1 MTFTTIT
8 FFIFFLLF
16 FVVYWLLARGNKNLR
31 NAFMILGGYVFYG
44 WWDWRFL
51 ILLIFSSTIDFSSG
65 LLIHGAK
72 KPGSRKLFLALSLT
86 VNICLLGF
94 FKYCDF
100 FITSLGELMHSLGYT
115 GSLTT
120 LHIILPV
127 GLSFYTFQ
135 SMSYALDVYKNKL
148 QPTRNL
154 VDFFA
159 FVSFFPQLVA
169 GPIERA
175 VHMLPQFAAPKKF
188 DYSQAVAGMR
198 MILWGLFKKMV
209 IADTLAVFVNA
220 FFAGPLSF
228 DSLSAWIALLAFAFQ
243 IYCDFSG
250 YSDMAIGFA
259 KLLGFELMI
268 NFRTPYFARSFT
280 EFWQRWH
287 ISLST
292 WFRDYVF
299 IPLGGNKK
307 GMGKYLVN
315 IFITFFL
322 SGLWHGA
329 NYTFA
334 IWGVMHALLLMQE
347 KLWQRFFPA
356 FKSAPPVVFM
366 AVILCWVPFRAKNL
380 IEMTEAYEVLFNF
393 HFHFHHFIA
402 AFNVHN
408 LSFGAIF
415 IVFILGEAW
424 LNKTTFAE
432 KIKHIGRPWRW
443 LVYYTLIACIFLF
456 GDFNNAPSFIY
467 FQF

>member
-72 KPGSRKLFLALSLT
+72 KPGNRKLFLALSLT

-100 FITSLGELMHSLGYT
+100 FITSFGDLMHSLGYT
-115 GSLTT
+115 GSLKT
-120 LHIILPV
+120 LNIILPV

-148 QPTRNL
+148 KPTRNL

-188 DYSQAVAGMR
+188 DYTQAVAGMR

-209 IADTLAVFVNA
+209 IADTLAVFVNE

-334 IWGVMHALLLMQE
+334 IWGVLHALLLMQE

-356 FKSAPPVVFM
+356 FKSLPLVVFII
-366 AVILCWVPFRAKNL
+366 VILCWVPFRAKNL

-393 HFHFHHFIA
+393 HFHFHHFIMPLNA
-402 AFNVHN
+402 HN
-408 LSFGAIF
+408 LSFGVIF
-415 IVFILGEAW
+415 ILFILGEVW
-424 LNKTTFAE
+424 LNKNTFAE
-432 KIKHIGRPWRW
+432 KIRGIGRPWRW
-443 LVYYTLIACIFLF
+443 LVYYVLIACIFLF

>member
-16 FVVYWLLARGNKNLR
+16 FVVYWLLARTNKNLR
-31 NAFMILGGYVFYG
+31 NVFMILGGYVFYG

-51 ILLIFSSTIDFSSG
+51 ILLVFSSTIDFSSG

-72 KPGSRKLFLALSLT
+72 KAGNRKLFLALSLT

-100 FITSLGELMHSLGYT
+100 FITSMGDLMHGLGYT
-115 GSLTT
+115 GSLKT
-120 LHIILPV
+120 LQIILPV

-198 MILWGLFKKMV
+198 MIIWGLFKKMV
-209 IADTLAVFVNA
+209 IADTLAVFVNQ
-220 FFAGPLSF
+220 FFNGPLSY
-228 DSLSAWIALLAFAFQ
+228 DSLSAWVALLAFAFQ

-250 YSDMAIGFA
+250 YSDMAMGFA
-259 KLLGFELMI
+259 KLLGFELMV
-268 NFRTPYFARSFT
+268 NFRTPYFSKTFT

-307 GMGKYLVN
+307 GMAKYLVN

-334 IWGVMHALLLMQE
+334 IWGVLHALLLMQE
-347 KLWQRFFPA
+347 KLWQKYVPS
-356 FKSAPPVVFM
+356 FKSLPLVVFIT
-366 AVILCWVPFRAKNL
+366 VILCWVPFRAKNL
-380 IEMTEAYEVLFNF
+380 VEMTEAFEVLFNF
-393 HFHFHHFIA
+393 HFHFHHFIVA
-402 AFNVHN
+402 PNAHN
-408 LSFGAIF
+408 LVFACIF
-415 IVFILGEAW
+415 ILFIGGEGW
-424 LNKTTFAE
+424 LNKKSFAE
-432 KIKHIGRPWRW
+432 KIGGIGRPWRW
-443 LVYYTLIACIFLF
+443 LIYYTLIACIFLF